1 MAAGTTCS
9 NCEMIKFELDIC
21 INSF

>member
-9 NCEMIKFELDIC
+9 NCEMMKFELDIC
-21 INSF
+21 TNSF